1 MQDCGQNLSAEETPE
16 KNGAR
21 FQKAYENCQRQKSIE
36 EKTCKGQKALKLQI
50 LSMNE
55 YAKKYVCIKKDKE
68 FRFLFKKGDSIVTDA
83 FVCYARES
91 KRRVNRIGIV
101 TGKKVGN
108 AVKRSRARR
117 VIREAFRLIEPLLRE
132 KTQKRYDFIF
142 VARAK
147 TPAMKSTE
155 VYLRM
160 EKQLLKRYATPANNQ
175 PDKIQ
180 K

>member
-1 MQDCGQNLSAEETPE
+1 MS
-16 KNGAR
+16 
-21 FQKAYENCQRQKSIE
+21 
-36 EKTCKGQKALKLQI
+36 
-50 LSMNE
+50 E

-117 VIREAFRLIEPLLRE
+117 VVREAFRLIEPLLRE

-147 TPAMKSTE
+147 TPAMKSTQ
-155 VYLRM
+155 VYRQM
-160 EKQLLKRYATPANNQ
+160 ENRLLKRYAVQEKNTPAE
-175 PDKIQ
+175 IQ

>member
-1 MQDCGQNLSAEETPE
+1 
-16 KNGAR
+16 
-21 FQKAYENCQRQKSIE
+21 
-36 EKTCKGQKALKLQI
+36 
-50 LSMNE
+50 MNE
-55 YAKKYVCIKKDKE
+55 YAKRYVCIKKDRE
-68 FRFLFKKGDSIVTDA
+68 FKFLFRKGDSVVTDA

-117 VIREAFRLIEPLLRE
+117 VIREAFRLIDPLLCE

-147 TPAMKSTE
+147 TPAMKSTQ
-155 VYLRM
+155 VYRQM
-160 EKQLLKRYATPANNQ
+160 ENKLLKRYAAQENKAPAE
-175 PDKIQ
+175 IQ
-180 K
+180 KIK

>member
-1 MQDCGQNLSAEETPE
+1 
-16 KNGAR
+16 
-21 FQKAYENCQRQKSIE
+21 
-36 EKTCKGQKALKLQI
+36 
-50 LSMNE
+50 MNE
-55 YAKKYVCIKKDKE
+55 YAKKYVCIKKDRE

-117 VIREAFRLIEPLLRE
+117 VIREAFRLIDPLLRE

-147 TPAMKSTE
+147 TPAMKSTQ
-155 VYLRM
+155 VYRQM
-160 EKQLLKRYATPANNQ
+160 ENRLLKRYAVQEKNTPA
-175 PDKIQ
+175 KIQ

>member
-1 MQDCGQNLSAEETPE
+1 MS
-16 KNGAR
+16 
-21 FQKAYENCQRQKSIE
+21 
-36 EKTCKGQKALKLQI
+36 
-50 LSMNE
+50 E

-132 KTQKRYDFIF
+132 KTQKKYDFIF

-147 TPAMKSTE
+147 TPAMKSTQ
-155 VYLRM
+155 VYRQM
-160 EKQLLKRYATPANNQ
+160 ENRLLKRYAVQEKNAPAE
-175 PDKIQ
+175 IQ

>member
-1 MQDCGQNLSAEETPE
+1 
-16 KNGAR
+16 
-21 FQKAYENCQRQKSIE
+21 
-36 EKTCKGQKALKLQI
+36 
-50 LSMNE
+50 MNE

-117 VIREAFRLIEPLLRE
+117 VIREAFRLIEPLLRDE
-132 KTQKRYDFIF
+132 TQKRYDFIF

-147 TPAMKSTE
+147 TPAMKSTQ
-155 VYLRM
+155 VYRQM
-160 EKQLLKRYATPANNQ
+160 ENRLLKRYAVQEKYAPAE
-175 PDKIQ
+175 IQ

>member
-1 MQDCGQNLSAEETPE
+1 
-16 KNGAR
+16 
-21 FQKAYENCQRQKSIE
+21 
-36 EKTCKGQKALKLQI
+36 
-50 LSMNE
+50 MNE
-55 YAKKYVCIKKDKE
+55 YAKKYVCIKKDRE
-68 FRFLFKKGDSIVTDA
+68 FKFLFKKGDSIVTDA

-91 KRRVNRIGIV
+91 KRRVNRVGIV

-117 VIREAFRLIEPLLRE
+117 VIREAFRLIDPLLRE

-147 TPAMKSTE
+147 TPAMKSTQ
-155 VYLRM
+155 VYRQM
-160 EKQLLKRYATPANNQ
+160 ENRLLKRYAMQEKNTPAE
-175 PDKIQ
+175 IQ

>member
-1 MQDCGQNLSAEETPE
+1 
-16 KNGAR
+16 
-21 FQKAYENCQRQKSIE
+21 
-36 EKTCKGQKALKLQI
+36 
-50 LSMNE
+50 MNE
-55 YAKKYVCIKKDKE
+55 YAKKYVCIKKDRE

-91 KRRVNRIGIV
+91 KRRVNRIGIG

-117 VIREAFRLIEPLLRE
+117 VIREAFRLIDPLLRE

-147 TPAMKSTE
+147 TPAMKSTQ
-155 VYLRM
+155 VYRQM
-160 EKQLLKRYATPANNQ
+160 ENRLLKRYAVQEKNTPSE
-175 PDKIQ
+175 IQ

>member
-1 MQDCGQNLSAEETPE
+1 
-16 KNGAR
+16 
-21 FQKAYENCQRQKSIE
+21 
-36 EKTCKGQKALKLQI
+36 
-50 LSMNE
+50 MNE

-160 EKQLLKRYATPANNQ
+160 EKQLMKRYAPPANNQ

>member
-1 MQDCGQNLSAEETPE
+1 
-16 KNGAR
+16 
-21 FQKAYENCQRQKSIE
+21 
-36 EKTCKGQKALKLQI
+36 
-50 LSMNE
+50 MNE
-55 YAKKYVCIKKDKE
+55 YAKRYVCIKKDRE
-68 FRFLFKKGDSIVTDA
+68 FKFLFRKGNSVVTDA

-117 VIREAFRLIEPLLRE
+117 VIREAFRLIDPLLRE

-147 TPAMKSTE
+147 TPAMKSTQ
-155 VYLRM
+155 VYRQM
-160 EKQLLKRYATPANNQ
+160 GNKLLKRYAAQENKAPAE
-175 PDKIQ
+175 IQ
-180 K
+180 KIK

>member
-1 MQDCGQNLSAEETPE
+1 MS
-16 KNGAR
+16 
-21 FQKAYENCQRQKSIE
+21 
-36 EKTCKGQKALKLQI
+36 
-50 LSMNE
+50 E

-68 FRFLFKKGDSIVTDA
+68 FRFLFKKGDNIVTDA

-147 TPAMKSTE
+147 TPAMKSTQ
-155 VYLRM
+155 VYRQM
-160 EKQLLKRYATPANNQ
+160 ENRLLKRYAVQEKNTPAE
-175 PDKIQ
+175 IQ

>member
-1 MQDCGQNLSAEETPE
+1 M
-16 KNGAR
+16 
-21 FQKAYENCQRQKSIE
+21 
-36 EKTCKGQKALKLQI
+36 QKALKLLIQ
-50 LSMNE
+50 SMNE
-55 YAKKYVCIKKDKE
+55 YAKRYVCIKKDRE
-68 FRFLFKKGDSIVTDA
+68 FKFLFRKGDSIVTDA

-117 VIREAFRLIEPLLRE
+117 VIREAFRLIDPLLRE

-147 TPAMKSTE
+147 TPAMKSTQ
-155 VYLRM
+155 VYRQM
-160 EKQLLKRYATPANNQ
+160 ENKLLKRYAAQENKAPAE
-175 PDKIQ
+175 IQ
-180 K
+180 KIK

>member
-1 MQDCGQNLSAEETPE
+1 
-16 KNGAR
+16 
-21 FQKAYENCQRQKSIE
+21 
-36 EKTCKGQKALKLQI
+36 
-50 LSMNE
+50 MNE
-55 YAKKYVCIKKDKE
+55 YAKRYVCIKKDRE
-68 FRFLFKKGDSIVTDA
+68 FKFLFRKGNSVVTDA

-117 VIREAFRLIEPLLRE
+117 VIREAFRLIDPLLRE

-147 TPAMKSTE
+147 TPAMKSTQ
-155 VYLRM
+155 VYRQM
-160 EKQLLKRYATPANNQ
+160 ENKLLKRYAAQENKAPAE
-175 PDKIQ
+175 IQ
-180 K
+180 KIK

>member
-1 MQDCGQNLSAEETPE
+1 
-16 KNGAR
+16 
-21 FQKAYENCQRQKSIE
+21 
-36 EKTCKGQKALKLQI
+36 
-50 LSMNE
+50 MNE
-55 YAKKYVCIKKDKE
+55 YAKRYVCIKKDRE
-68 FRFLFKKGDSIVTDA
+68 FKFLFRKGDSIVTDA

-117 VIREAFRLIEPLLRE
+117 VIREAFRLIDPLLRE

-147 TPAMKSTE
+147 TPAMKSTQ
-155 VYLRM
+155 VYRQM
-160 EKQLLKRYATPANNQ
+160 ENKLLKRYAAQENKAPAE
-175 PDKIQ
+175 IQ
-180 K
+180 KIK

>member
-1 MQDCGQNLSAEETPE
+1 MS
-16 KNGAR
+16 
-21 FQKAYENCQRQKSIE
+21 
-36 EKTCKGQKALKLQI
+36 
-50 LSMNE
+50 E
-55 YAKKYVCIKKDKE
+55 YAKRYVCIKKDRE
-68 FRFLFKKGDSIVTDA
+68 FKFLFRKGNSVVTDA

-117 VIREAFRLIEPLLRE
+117 VIREAFRLIDPLLRE

-147 TPAMKSTE
+147 TPAMKSTQ
-155 VYLRM
+155 VYRQM
-160 EKQLLKRYATPANNQ
+160 ENKLLKRYAAQENKAPAE
-175 PDKIQ
+175 IQ
-180 K
+180 KIK

>member
-1 MQDCGQNLSAEETPE
+1 
-16 KNGAR
+16 
-21 FQKAYENCQRQKSIE
+21 
-36 EKTCKGQKALKLQI
+36 
-50 LSMNE
+50 MNE
-55 YAKKYVCIKKDKE
+55 YAKRYVCIKKDRE
-68 FRFLFKKGDSIVTDA
+68 FKFLFRKGDSIVTDA

-91 KRRVNRIGIV
+91 KRRVNRVGIV

-117 VIREAFRLIEPLLRE
+117 VIREAFRLIDPLLRE

-147 TPAMKSTE
+147 TPAMKSTQ
-155 VYLRM
+155 VYRQM
-160 EKQLLKRYATPANNQ
+160 ENKLLKRYAVQEKNVPAE
-175 PDKIQ
+175 IQ

>member
-1 MQDCGQNLSAEETPE
+1 
-16 KNGAR
+16 
-21 FQKAYENCQRQKSIE
+21 
-36 EKTCKGQKALKLQI
+36 
-50 LSMNE
+50 MNE
-55 YAKKYVCIKKDKE
+55 YAKRYVCIKKDRE
-68 FRFLFKKGDSIVTDA
+68 FKFLFRKGDSVVTDA

-117 VIREAFRLIEPLLRE
+117 VIREAFRLIDPLLRE

-147 TPAMKSTE
+147 TPAMKSTQ
-155 VYLRM
+155 VYRQM
-160 EKQLLKRYATPANNQ
+160 ENKLLKRYAVQENKAPAE
-175 PDKIQ
+175 IQ
-180 K
+180 KVK

>member
-1 MQDCGQNLSAEETPE
+1 
-16 KNGAR
+16 
-21 FQKAYENCQRQKSIE
+21 
-36 EKTCKGQKALKLQI
+36 
-50 LSMNE
+50 MNE
-55 YAKKYVCIKKDKE
+55 YAKKYVCIKKDRE
-68 FRFLFKKGDSIVTDA
+68 FKFLFRKGDSIVTDA

-117 VIREAFRLIEPLLRE
+117 VIREAFRLIDPLLRE

-147 TPAMKSTE
+147 TPAMKSTQ
-155 VYLRM
+155 VYRQM
-160 EKQLLKRYATPANNQ
+160 ENRLLKRYAMQEKNTPAE
-175 PDKIQ
+175 IQ

>member
-1 MQDCGQNLSAEETPE
+1 
-16 KNGAR
+16 
-21 FQKAYENCQRQKSIE
+21 
-36 EKTCKGQKALKLQI
+36 
-50 LSMNE
+50 MNE
-55 YAKKYVCIKKDKE
+55 YAKRYVCIKKDRE
-68 FRFLFKKGDSIVTDA
+68 FKFLFRKGDSVVTDA

-117 VIREAFRLIEPLLRE
+117 VIREAFRLIDPLLRE

-147 TPAMKSTE
+147 TSAMKSTQ
-155 VYLRM
+155 VYRQM
-160 EKQLLKRYATPANNQ
+160 ENKLLKRYAVQENKAPAE
-175 PDKIQ
+175 IQ
-180 K
+180 KIK

>member
-1 MQDCGQNLSAEETPE
+1 
-16 KNGAR
+16 
-21 FQKAYENCQRQKSIE
+21 
-36 EKTCKGQKALKLQI
+36 
-50 LSMNE
+50 MNE
-55 YAKKYVCIKKDKE
+55 YAKRYVCIKKDRE
-68 FRFLFKKGDSIVTDA
+68 FKFLFRKGDSVVTDA

-117 VIREAFRLIEPLLRE
+117 VIREAFRLIDPLLRE

-147 TPAMKSTE
+147 TPAMKSTQ
-155 VYLRM
+155 VYRQM
-160 EKQLLKRYATPANNQ
+160 ENKLLKRYAVQENKAPAE
-175 PDKIQ
+175 IQ
-180 K
+180 KIKCNMYFYFS

>member
-1 MQDCGQNLSAEETPE
+1 M
-16 KNGAR
+16 NG
-21 FQKAYENCQRQKSIE
+21 
-36 EKTCKGQKALKLQI
+36 
-50 LSMNE
+50 
-55 YAKKYVCIKKDKE
+55 YAKRYVCIKKDRE
-68 FRFLFKKGDSIVTDA
+68 FKFLFRKGDSVVTDA

-117 VIREAFRLIEPLLRE
+117 VIREAFRLIDPLLRE

-147 TPAMKSTE
+147 TPAMKSTQ
-155 VYLRM
+155 VYRQM
-160 EKQLLKRYATPANNQ
+160 ENKLLKRYAAQENKAPAE
-175 PDKIQ
+175 IQ
-180 K
+180 KIK

>member
-1 MQDCGQNLSAEETPE
+1 MKRTYQPKKL
-16 KNGAR
+16 
-21 FQKAYENCQRQKSIE
+21 QRQKEHGFRKRMSTRNGRKVRK
-36 EKTCKGQKALKLQI
+36 KTCKGQKALKLLI

-117 VIREAFRLIEPLLRE
+117 VI
-132 KTQKRYDFIF
+132 KRSVPPY
-142 VARAK
+142 
-147 TPAMKSTE
+147 
-155 VYLRM
+155 
-160 EKQLLKRYATPANNQ
+160 
-175 PDKIQ
+175 
-180 K
+180 

>member
-1 MQDCGQNLSAEETPE
+1 
-16 KNGAR
+16 
-21 FQKAYENCQRQKSIE
+21 
-36 EKTCKGQKALKLQI
+36 
-50 LSMNE
+50 MNE
-55 YAKKYVCIKKDKE
+55 YAKKYVCIKKDNE

-132 KTQKRYDFIF
+132 QTQKRYDFIF

-160 EKQLLKRYATPANNQ
+160 EKQLMKRYAAPANNQ

>member
-1 MQDCGQNLSAEETPE
+1 
-16 KNGAR
+16 
-21 FQKAYENCQRQKSIE
+21 
-36 EKTCKGQKALKLQI
+36 
-50 LSMNE
+50 MNE
-55 YAKKYVCIKKDKE
+55 YAKKYVCIKKDRE

-117 VIREAFRLIEPLLRE
+117 VIREAFRLIDPLLRE

-147 TPAMKSTE
+147 TPAMKSTQ
-155 VYLRM
+155 VYRQM
-160 EKQLLKRYATPANNQ
+160 ENRLLKRYAVQEKNTPAE
-175 PDKIQ
+175 IQ

>member
-1 MQDCGQNLSAEETPE
+1 MS
-16 KNGAR
+16 
-21 FQKAYENCQRQKSIE
+21 
-36 EKTCKGQKALKLQI
+36 
-50 LSMNE
+50 E
-55 YAKKYVCIKKDKE
+55 YAKRYVCIKKDRE
-68 FRFLFKKGDSIVTDA
+68 FKFLFRKGNSVVTDA

-117 VIREAFRLIEPLLRE
+117 VIREAFRLIDPLLRE

-147 TPAMKSTE
+147 TPAMKSTQ
-155 VYLRM
+155 VYRQM
-160 EKQLLKRYATPANNQ
+160 ENKLLKRYAVQENKAPAE
-175 PDKIQ
+175 IQ
-180 K
+180 KIK